1 MAKRKS
7 AAGPARVDITPVKRE
22 FIRVWRHVDE
32 ENAHPFGPGRPY
44 PDFQS
49 WCAGRAALGE
59 SFETFKLIADDFKEV
74 EL

>member
-1 MAKRKS
+1 MARRRG

-22 FIRVWRHVDE
+22 FIRVWGKIP
-32 ENAHPFGPGRPY
+32 ENSTHPFGEGRPY

-59 SFETFKLIADDFKEV
+59 SLESFGLTAEDFREV
-74 EL
+74 I